1 MLLHKA
7 RLLLLLINLLSNA
20 IEFLLKSQHVI
31 LLVFLL
37 EKIDRDDS
45 GTNFLSKWHTRILN
59 KSAVPHE
66 HQKREVQSA
75 IHEV

>member
-20 IEFLLKSQHVI
+20 IIFLLKSKHVI

-37 EKIDRDDS
+37 EKIDKADR
-45 GTNFLSKWHTRILN
+45 GMNFLSKLHTRILN
-59 KSAVPHE
+59 KSALPHE